1 MSLMCTK
8 HVDGPFV
15 HDTIQHQEIHSQE
28 TKRADCDLIL
38 RFYAQQLASIV
49 SVVLAFLEF

>member
-8 HVDGPFV
+8 NINGPFV

-38 RFYAQQLASIV
+38 RFCAQQLASIV